1 MKHCVSVAGLIAACC
16 VTSGAFAQ
24 ADVTLA
30 DPNDVSNYGLVGNI
44 RGYAWGSRTCNIGN
58 QVLLWQNNGTPGLA
72 MNLHRIHNGRFQQV
86 GWSFVKLA
94 CCAASSQ
101 FAACGTC
108 QGGGGGLGIGCLDT
122 YSSGWNGGQ
131 SRLGPRSAM
140 NASTGAFQAHNP
152 PAGTTNAI
160 FRRLQVLDSD
170 VNTTAAGNFQGA
182 RYISE
187 GVYVASD
194 ESASG
199 RMNNATYRPLNMTDA
214 TNRTFAL
221 TGTPVIGTP
230 AIQSWRDHGLGLN
243 VPDTSVTISQI
254 DVPGTGAAAEGRFW
268 YGFKARDL
276 GNGRWLYDYAV
287 FNLNSDRSGGSL
299 EIPIPCGVT
308 VTNAGFSSP
317 WYHSG
322 EVYNSDP
329 WAVSIS
335 SNSIKWETAQKF
347 STNVNANAIRWGSTF
362 SFWFEASTPPATNQL
377 GMLGLFKPQ
386 AGGVASVALTLTAP
400 GPRTNVACDGIDF
413 NRNSVFPEDQDVIDF
428 FNVLAGGPCPYSGV
442 CDIDF
447 NNNCIFPED
456 RDVTA
461 FFDVLAGATCQ

>member
-1 MKHCVSVAGLIAACC
+1 MKFSSCAVPTIALCLFAGSAL
-16 VTSGAFAQ
+16 AQ

-44 RGYAWGSRTCNIGN
+44 RGYAWGSRTCNRGN

-72 MNLHRIHNGRFQQV
+72 MNMHRLHNGRFQQV

-94 CCAASSQ
+94 CCAASTS

-140 NASTGAFQAHNP
+140 NASTGAFQPHNP

-170 VNTTAAGNFQGA
+170 LNTTASGQFSGA
-182 RYISE
+182 RYFSE

-194 ESASG
+194 ENMAG
-199 RMNNATYRPLNMTDA
+199 RMNNATYRPLDMTNV
-214 TNRTFAL
+214 TNRTFAMA
-221 TGTPVIGTP
+221 GTAVMGTP
-230 AIQSWRDHGLGLN
+230 AIQAWRDHGLGLN
-243 VPDTSVTISQI
+243 VPDTSVTISQV
-254 DVPGTGAAAEGRFW
+254 DVPGASGPEGRFW
-268 YGFKARDL
+268 YGYKVRNL
-276 GNGRWLYDYAV
+276 GNGTWLYDYAI
-287 FNLNSDRSGGSL
+287 FNLNSDRSGGSF

-308 VTNAGFSSP
+308 VQNAGFSSP

-322 EVYNSDP
+322 EVYNSNA
-329 WAVSIS
+329 WTVTIS
-335 SNSIKWETAQKF
+335 NTSIKWQTDQTFAQ
-347 STNVNANAIRWGSTF
+347 NANANALRWGSTF
-362 SFWFEASTPPATNQL
+362 SFWFEAKSPPSTNMS
-377 GMLGLFKPQ
+377 GVLGLFKPA
-386 AGGVASVALTLTAP
+386 AGQVNNVELIIAAP
-400 GPRTNVACDGIDF
+400 AVPPAACDSIDF
-413 NRNSVFPEDQDVIDF
+413 NRNGVFPEDQDVADLF
-428 FNVLAGGPCPYSGV
+428 SVLAGGPCPYAGT

-447 NNNCIFPED
+447 NNNCVFPED
-456 RDVTA
+456 ADVVA
-461 FFDVLAGATCQ
+461 FFDVLAGASCQ